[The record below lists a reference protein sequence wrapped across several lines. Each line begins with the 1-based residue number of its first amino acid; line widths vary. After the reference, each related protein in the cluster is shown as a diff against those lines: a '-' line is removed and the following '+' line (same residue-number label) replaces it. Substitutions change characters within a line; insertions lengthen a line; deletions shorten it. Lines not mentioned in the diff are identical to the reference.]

1 MRKVLLSLV
10 VLAAS
15 GGYAWSQYGKI
26 LAQDAAIDGA
36 DLGTDVSSAQ
46 ALPAA
51 STLPVK
57 SAPLETAS
65 VVEPPP
71 VSKSSAVTVAGALSH
86 GVDHTVTGSTVA
98 ALIAE
103 AAFEPMPP
111 SPAPT
116 PATPTTPTTQP
127 QIASITPKSPVPPQG
142 KYRDGTYRGAAA
154 DAYYGLVQVQAIIK
168 GGALV
173 SVKVLQYPSDRNTSR
188 YINSHALPVL
198 QREAIKA
205 QTGKVDF
212 VSGATLTSE
221 AYVKSLSSALT
232 QGRST
237 QAGL

>member
-154 DAYYGLVQVQAIIK
+154 DAYYGLCRFWP
-168 GGALV
+168 
-173 SVKVLQYPSDRNTSR
+173 SSKVA
-188 YINSHALPVL
+188 HWC
-198 QREAIKA
+198 
-205 QTGKVDF
+205 
-212 VSGATLTSE
+212 
-221 AYVKSLSSALT
+221 
-232 QGRST
+232 RSKCCNT
-237 QAGL
+237 QATVTLRATSTLMPCRCFNAKQSRPRPAKSTSFPAQP

>member
-36 DLGTDVSSAQ
+36 DLGTAASSQQ
-46 ALPAA
+46 ALSAP

-57 SAPLETAS
+57 SAPLETSS

-71 VSKSSAVTVAGALSH
+71 ASKASAVTVTGALSR

-98 ALIAE
+98 ALIAH
-103 AAFEPMPP
+103 AAFAPMPP
-111 SPAPT
+111 ARAPT
-116 PATPTTPTTQP
+116 PTPTPQP
-127 QIASITPKSPVPPQG
+127 QIAALPPKLPVPPQE
-142 KYRDGTYRGAAA
+142 KYRDGTYRGATAN
-154 DAYYGLVQVQAIIK
+154 AYYGLVQVQAIIK
-168 GGALV
+168 GGSLV

-188 YINSHALPVL
+188 YINAHALPVL

-205 QTGKVDF
+205 QTAKVDF
-212 VSGATLTSE
+212 VSGATLTSQ
-221 AYVKSLSSALT
+221 AYIKSLSSALT
-232 QGRST
+232 QGHSP